1 MKTSLS
7 KIVFILASFVILA
20 GLMGNAAI
28 AEDIPRINKDELKAM
43 LGNPDVVVLDVRSGR
58 DWSSSE
64 FKIQGA
70 DRADPSDFSAWAEKY
85 PAEKTLV
92 LYCA

>member
-1 MKTSLS
+1 MKLKMS
-7 KIVFILASFVILA
+7 KTVLILVIFVFLA
-20 GLMGNAAI
+20 GLAGKAAI
-28 AEDIPRINKDELKAM
+28 AGDIPRITKDELKEM
-43 LGNPDVVVLDVRSGR
+43 LGNPDVVILDARSGR

-70 DRADPSDFSAWAEKY
+70 DRADPADFSAWAEKY
-85 PAEKTLV
+85 PVEKTIV